1 MGHIKDAEI
10 VIIGGGAVGVSIAYN
25 LARHG
30 QGDVALLE
38 QAGLTQGATWH
49 AAGLVGQLR
58 GSRNLTKLMRN
69 SVELYE
75 TLEAETGLATDWKPV
90 GSLRVASSPARWLEI
105 KRMATTAKSFG
116 FELHLL
122 SADETRDLFPLM
134 STDGVVGAAYIP
146 SDGYIDPSSLT
157 QSLARGA
164 RNGGVAIHEGVRVTG
179 FVIEGNRV
187 AGVVTDGGTIA

>member
-1 MGHIKDAEI
+1 MAPIKDAEI
-10 VIIGGGAVGVSIAYN
+10 VIIGGGAVGVSIAYH
-25 LARHG
+25 LAARG
-30 QGDVALLE
+30 RGDVALLE

-58 GSRNLTKLMRN
+58 SSRNLTKLMQS

-75 TLEAETGLATDWKPV
+75 TLEAETGLATDWRPV
-90 GSLRVASSPARWLEI
+90 GSLRVASSADRWLEI
-105 KRMATTAKSFG
+105 KRTATTAKSFG

-122 SADETRDLFPLM
+122 SASEARDLFPLM
-134 STDGVVGAAYIP
+134 SIEGVVGAAYIP

-164 RNGGVAIHEGVRVTG
+164 RAGGVAIHEGVHV
-179 FVIEGNRV
+179 
-187 AGVVTDGGTIA
+187 